1 MGPLTLVIQFLHL
14 DQALLVV
21 VAVLDSVSSLLNDA
35 LLCRSAWVLD
45 VRRHLPSRSSS
56 ASALCVV
63 ETAGRVIVLA
73 SVGAAAQGGED
84 ADKNQ
89 SERRH
94 AGTNDSNIDLNDG
107 PVGNANKI
115 PGGV

>member
-21 VAVLDSVSSLLNDA
+21 VAVLDSVGSLLDDA
-35 LLCRSAWVLD
+35 LLCRCAWVLD